1 MTIFVED
8 AKNLR
13 EQLLQYRRWGVRDM
27 LVDDKPSL
35 SENVRYFDNVQAML
49 EIVDDIIMD
58 EMRIMD
64 EMGYIGPHHD
74 PADAL

>member
-27 LVDDKPSL
+27 LTDDKPSM
-35 SENVRYFDNVQAML
+35 SENLSYFDNVQAL
-49 EIVDDIIMD
+49 LGIVEDIISD

-64 EMGYIGPHHD
+64 DMGYIGPHHD